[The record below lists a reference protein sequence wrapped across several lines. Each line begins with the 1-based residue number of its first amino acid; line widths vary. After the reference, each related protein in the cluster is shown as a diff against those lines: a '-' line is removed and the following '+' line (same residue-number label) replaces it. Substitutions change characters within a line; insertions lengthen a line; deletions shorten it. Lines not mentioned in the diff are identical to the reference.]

1 MRLLLRWAAS
11 TAALLIVAHLVPGLF
26 VDSLPT
32 AAVAAAVIGLVN
44 AFVGPIL
51 RLLSFPITVLTLGL
65 FSLVVSAVLFG
76 LAAYLVP
83 GFSVDGVG
91 PVFVGAIGYGVLSW
105 LLQSLF
111 GARKKTN

>member
-11 TAALLIVAHLVPGLF
+11 TAALLIVANVVPGLS

-32 AAVAAAVIGLVN
+32 AVVAAAVIGLVN

-65 FSLVVSAVLFG
+65 FSLVVSAFLFG

-83 GFSVDGVG
+83 GFSAEGVG
-91 PVFVGAIGYGVLSW
+91 PVFIGAIAYGLLAW
-105 LLQSLF
+105 LLQSLI
-111 GARKKTN
+111 GARKKS

>member
-11 TAALLIVAHLVPGLF
+11 AAALLLVAHLVPGIA

-32 AAVAAAVIGLVN
+32 AVVAAAVIGLVN
-44 AFVGPIL
+44 AFVGPVL

-83 GFSVDGVG
+83 GFSADGLG
-91 PVFVGAIGYGVLSW
+91 AVFVGAIAYGVLAW
-105 LLQSLF
+105 LLQTLV
-111 GARKKTN
+111 GARKKKR